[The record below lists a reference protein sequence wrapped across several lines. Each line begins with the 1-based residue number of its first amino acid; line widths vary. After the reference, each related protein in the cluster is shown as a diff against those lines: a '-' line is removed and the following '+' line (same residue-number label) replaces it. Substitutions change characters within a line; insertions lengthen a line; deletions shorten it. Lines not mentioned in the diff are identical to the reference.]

1 MQEIGGDAAGRV
13 GAQPAQRIV
22 RHRGQ
27 RGRAHRDGEKPVLQV
42 VGEAARAIGGQ
53 IAPQV
58 VRETDPGDR
67 RVLVEAVAAV
77 ALRGSLSKP
86 ASRNKL
92 KQNTESQSNCCER
105 RDHTLA
111 VKPTYPK
118 LSQDKN
124 QMYGPQR
131 HG

>member
-77 ALRGSLSKP
+77 ALRGSRRRPGIALIARRPLADLARIGERLKRRTDYLPMSP
-86 ASRNKL
+86 SRGAGSVAF
-92 KQNTESQSNCCER
+92 T
-105 RDHTLA
+105 A
-111 VKPTYPK
+111 A
-118 LSQDKN
+118 
-124 QMYGPQR
+124 
-131 HG
+131 